1 MATGTLLAR
10 PIVRW
15 AAIFVAWG
23 LLSLFLAPEV
33 YIYFLYKREPIP
45 WSETL
50 ALTFANTAI
59 AAAFTPGIVWLTRRF
74 PMERRRW
81 LRSLLAHV
89 PACIVFSFTHAWLY
103 SIACYASPY
112 LSYTLLLRFHP
123 NMLTYGA
130 IAGITIA
137 IDYFEKY
144 QERERQL
151 ARAQLQLLRLQLH
164 PHFLFNT
171 LHTISAM
178 MHEDVKA
185 ADRMVSRLSDLLR
198 LTLDSIGQNEV
209 PLRQEIEFVEKYV
222 EIERIR
228 FQDGIE
234 LSVDVDPA
242 ALDAMV
248 PSMLLQPL
256 VENSIRHGFRGR
268 KTAGVVQVRVRSA
281 GERLN
286 LDITDNG
293 DGLPRAGLRE
303 GVGLSNTRRR
313 LEQLYASAHSFEI
326 GDSEWGGARVRIA
339 IPLTRAAMPE
349 GGRTVEMVGDESTG
363 ADRGRRALG
372 EEADSCA
379 SEG

>member
-1 MATGTLLAR
+1 MPNGALLAR
-10 PIVRW
+10 PIFRW

-50 ALTFANTAI
+50 NLTFANTAI

-74 PMERRRW
+74 PFERRRW
-81 LRSLLAHV
+81 LSSLLAHA
-89 PACIVFSFTHAWLY
+89 PACVVFSFAHAWLY

-151 ARAQLQLLRLQLH
+151 ARAQLQLLRMQLH

-178 MHEDVKA
+178 MHEDVGA

-198 LTLDSIGQNEV
+198 LTIDSIGQNEV
-209 PLRQEIEFVEKYV
+209 PLRQEVEFVEKYF
-222 EIERIR
+222 EIERMR

-234 LSVDVDPA
+234 LRIDVDPA
-242 ALDAMV
+242 TLDAMV
-248 PSMLLQPL
+248 PSMFLQPL

-268 KTAGVVQVRVRSA
+268 KGAGVISVSA
-281 GERLN
+281 RAAGDFVKIE
-286 LDITDNG
+286 ITDNG
-293 DGLPRAGLRE
+293 AGLPRGGVRE

-313 LEQLYASAHSFEI
+313 LVQLYPSAHRFEI
-326 GDSEWGGARVRIA
+326 ENANAGGVQVRIS
-339 IPLTRAAMPE
+339 IPIARAPIRP
-349 GGRTVEMVGDESTG
+349 GSKSVEMAADESTG